1 MHLSLNSGEEATDL
15 IACRSPVLARPDDA
29 IEKFAGRGLPER
41 RGGVPV
47 QFVELGR
54 DLANQD
60 DLTVYWKNSHFC

>member
-1 MHLSLNSGEEATDL
+1 MHLPLNSREEATDL
-15 IACRSPVLARPDDA
+15 IACRSPVLARPDDS
-29 IEKFAGRGLPER
+29 IEKLAGRGFPER